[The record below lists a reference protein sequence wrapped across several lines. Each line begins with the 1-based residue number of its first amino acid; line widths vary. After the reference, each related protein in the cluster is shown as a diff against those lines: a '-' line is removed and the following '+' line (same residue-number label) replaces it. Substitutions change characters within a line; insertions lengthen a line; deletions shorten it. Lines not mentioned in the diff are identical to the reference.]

1 MSKSKR
7 PDRKGYMSCCLTE
20 EQMSVLLDRSTVTIS
35 KGYLYKTQEAKAK
48 NNDKEEFVKTPEL

>member
-48 NNDKEEFVKTPEL
+48 NNDKKDK